1 MARIVDGNRTKD
13 DALEVSLR
21 PKTLKEYVG
30 QSELKRNLEI
40 FIGAAK
46 HRDETLDHVLLYGPP
61 GLGKTTLA
69 NILAN
74 EMGSE
79 IKLINGPAIEKTG
92 DLASI
97 LSTLEPGDVLF
108 IDEIHRLPRVVEEV
122 LYGAMEDF
130 RLSII
135 IPRDSGATT
144 LNLDLPPFTLIG
156 ATTRAGDLSAPLR
169 ARFGITEK
177 LNYYTN
183 EEIEL
188 IVKRTAKVFNTEI
201 SEDAAKEIAKRSRGT
216 PRIAN
221 RLFRR
226 VRDFA
231 NYEGKDTIA
240 LSDAKKALEALKVD
254 CLGLDDVDV
263 RYLETIMDRFNGGP
277 VGLETVASSIGEEV
291 MNLEDVYEPYL
302 LQIGMIN
309 RTPRGRVVTDK
320 AYSHLEKYHNRN
332 FLK

>member
-1 MARIVDGNRTKD
+1 
-13 DALEVSLR
+13 
-21 PKTLKEYVG
+21 
-30 QSELKRNLEI
+30 
-40 FIGAAK
+40 
-46 HRDETLDHVLLYGPP
+46 
-61 GLGKTTLA
+61 
-69 NILAN
+69 
-74 EMGSE
+74 MGSE

-201 SEDAAKEIAKRSRGT
+201 NEDAAKEIAKRSRGT